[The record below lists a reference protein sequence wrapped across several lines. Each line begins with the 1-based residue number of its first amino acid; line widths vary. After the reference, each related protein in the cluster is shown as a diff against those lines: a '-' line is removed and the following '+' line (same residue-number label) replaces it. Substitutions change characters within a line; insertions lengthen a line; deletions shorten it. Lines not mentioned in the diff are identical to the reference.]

1 MAQRCLL
8 APLALLSLACAP
20 SDPTTLVIQNRTEQ
34 GLFQLARVV
43 AVARVQVLKEGGT
56 SAYFTSD
63 ILPATMV
70 TVHTEG
76 KLRVARGA
84 VLLTFVDREGRTQLV
99 RATPEQPGT
108 WTADIRANRP
118 QDRRN
123 GFFLILKPT
132 AGEPPEASG
141 VEVEVTYRPG

>member
-1 MAQRCLL
+1 MALRCLL
-8 APLALLSLACAP
+8 VPLALLTLACAP
-20 SDPTTLVIQNRTEQ
+20 TDPTTLVIQSRTEQ

-43 AVARVQVLKEGGT
+43 AVARVQALKEGGT

-76 KLRVARGA
+76 KLRVARGM

-108 WTADIRANRP
+108 WTAAIRANRP
-118 QDRRN
+118 QNQRN
-123 GFFLILKPT
+123 GFFLILKPLS
-132 AGEPPEASG
+132 GEPPEAVG